1 MKKVA
6 SYSVLLL
13 VVILGVLP
21 LWGKDTYLVFPFEDK
36 TQQNLS
42 EEARSAFNIALY
54 ATGKGDVIPYH
65 LRSPMVKRLIADGSL
80 KEEEVTSVPSD
91 DRAVEIGK
99 LFGANY
105 VFLGSIEELKEEE
118 GTISVMERAR
128 MLSVA
133 EGKQVKEAVVSGKS
147 RGKVNG
153 LSREAAIKE
162 ALDDAAR
169 SLVSALVGAPA
180 PTTKPA
186 EIRRKERSNYYLLG
200 AILLGWVVWSQTREK
215 AGVTPASGLTANYS
229 QDVGIIVSWRSGSGV
244 DHYVLKRTTVAGGGT
259 SSPSLWNVQKIDP
272 STLAYGDI
280 VNDNIPSSQTSL
292 TDPDVQPGSA
302 YFYKLESI
310 GKGGSLISTLFTSKP
325 VIPGAPDVPL
335 HITATRIAKV
345 NYVEISWDP
354 PTGLVVPKSY
364 KVYRALSPDGPFQLI
379 GSTDQLVYMDTN
391 PPSGNVY
398 YKVAGVSSDGAE
410 GIASDPVLATSEQGP
425 PNPPQS

>member
-21 LWGKDTYLVFPFEDK
+21 LWGKDAYLVFPFEDK
-36 TQQNLS
+36 TEQNLS
-42 EEARSAFNIALY
+42 EEARSAFNIALF

-118 GTISVMERAR
+118 GIISVMERAR

-153 LSREAAIKE
+153 VSREAAIKE

-180 PTTKPA
+180 PTSKPA

-200 AILLGWVVWSQTREK
+200 AILLGWVVWNQTREK
-215 AGVTPASGLTANYS
+215 AGVSPASGLTATYNPGGCI
-229 QDVGIIVSWRSGSGV
+229 VVSWRSGSNV
-244 DHYVLKRTTVAGGGT
+244 ASYRLKKAIVPGGGT
-259 SSPSLWNVQKIDP
+259 GGAAPWNAQKIDP
-272 STLAYGDI
+272 NTLAYADI
-280 VNDNIPSSQTSL
+280 VADSIPSSQTSY
-292 TDPDVQPGSA
+292 TDYDFSLGSA
-302 YFYKLESI
+302 YAYKLESI
-310 GKGGSLISTLFTSKP
+310 GKGGELISSSISNL
-325 VIPGAPDVPL
+325 VIPGAPSSPSKVG
-335 HITATRIAKV
+335 ARRIAS
-345 NYVEISWDP
+345 YVEISWAP
-354 PTGLVVPKSY
+354 PAAVDVLPKSY
-364 KVYRALSPDGPFQLI
+364 KVYRGLSQDGPFQLI

-398 YKVAGVSSDGAE
+398 YKVASVSSDGVE
-410 GIASDPVLATSEQGP
+410 GLASDPVPATSEETP
-425 PNPPQS
+425 PNPYKK

>member
-65 LRSPMVKRLIADGSL
+65 LRSPMVKRLISDGSL

-91 DRAVEIGK
+91 DRAMEIGK
-99 LFGANY
+99 LMGANY
-105 VFLGSIEELKEEE
+105 VFLGSVEELKEEE
-118 GTISVMERAR
+118 GMISIMERAR

-133 EGKQVKEAVVSGKS
+133 EGKQVKEAVVTGKS

-186 EIRRKERSNYYLLG
+186 EIRRKEKSNYYLLG

-215 AGVTPASGLTANYS
+215 EGAAAYVPQVYVRSYGATVDISWNPAVNAVKYKILRAVIENTPQGAPWNIQVIKDVRTLPYEELWEVYPPQTAYTDVDVRIGNAYAYCVVAIDKGGGEIGRAYSSLVIVGAPVTPS
-229 QDVGIIVSWRSGSGV
+229 
-244 DHYVLKRTTVAGGGT
+244 
-259 SSPSLWNVQKIDP
+259 NVK
-272 STLAYGDI
+272 AM
-280 VNDNIPSSQTSL
+280 NISSQTKS
-292 TDPDVQPGSA
+292 
-302 YFYKLESI
+302 
-310 GKGGSLISTLFTSKP
+310 
-325 VIPGAPDVPL
+325 
-335 HITATRIAKV
+335 
-345 NYVEISWDP
+345 YVEVDWDMV
-354 PTGLVVPKSY
+354 TGASSY
-364 KVYRALSPDGPFQLI
+364 RIYRGVSQDGPFELI
-379 GSTDQLVYMDTN
+379 GSTTGTQFLDAN
-391 PPSGNVY
+391 PLSGTVY
-398 YKVAGVSSDGAE
+398 YRVSALSAQGAE
-410 GIASDPVLATSEQGP
+410 GIASTPIQPTPEAPAPTP
-425 PNPPQS
+425 P

>member
-21 LWGKDTYLVFPFEDK
+21 LWGKDAYLVFPFEDK
-36 TQQNLS
+36 TEQNLS
-42 EEARSAFNIALY
+42 EEARSAFNIALF

-133 EGKQVKEAVVSGKS
+133 EGKQLKEAVVTGKS

-153 LSREAAIKE
+153 VSREAAIKE

-200 AILLGWVVWSQTREK
+200 AILLGWVVWSQTREEEK
-215 AGVTPASGLTANYS
+215 GAAAYVPRVDAVSYGSTVDISWNPASGASRYKIMRATIQNTPQGAPWNI
-229 QDVGIIVSWRSGSGV
+229 QVIKDVKTLPYEDLWEVYPPQTGYTDTDVRIGNAYAYCV
-244 DHYVLKRTTVAGGGT
+244 VA
-259 SSPSLWNVQKIDP
+259 
-272 STLAYGDI
+272 
-280 VNDNIPSSQTSL
+280 
-292 TDPDVQPGSA
+292 
-302 YFYKLESI
+302 I
-310 GKGGSLISTLFTSKP
+310 GKGGEELGRAYSSLII
-325 VIPGAPDVPL
+325 VGAPPVPSGV
-335 HITATRIAKV
+335 TAIKIA
-345 NYVEISWDP
+345 SQ
-354 PTGLVVPKSY
+354 TKSY
-364 KVYRALSPDGPFQLI
+364 IEIDWQAVVGASSYRIYRGVSQDGPFELI
-379 GSTDQLVYMDTN
+379 GSVTGTQLLDTN
-391 PPSGNVY
+391 PLTGTVY
-398 YKVAGVSSDGAE
+398 YKVSALSSQGAE
-410 GIASDPVLATSEQGP
+410 GLASTPIQPTPETPVPTP
-425 PNPPQS
+425 P